1 MKKVLAVILSI
12 ALLLSFPISAYAL
25 NDNYYYS
32 SIVQGDGSSS
42 TMRYQAVFRDAEIST
57 ETAEFTLEG
66 FAGSWILVNNAYGTP
81 LYVNNTE
88 AGRPIKTTASTFAI
102 TKNNVRQTARDYD
115 SFTLYSNNSYLYF
128 HDNSNAEGTASGV
141 STNYWTFNRQS
152 SAGIAQTNFS
162 IFVRD
167 KNNFSSGIY
176 GYRRIT
182 SESELVAGQK
192 YLIAHPGNYS
202 ADNPYWFVMF
212 PSTEQNCGKYSARV
226 SNHFSEVGTPTP
238 SKYNNPMKPADGKTA
253 SQPYI
258 SNTTG
263 GSAKFRIPGMV
274 TMDDGSIVT
283 LADARWNTTA
293 DGGGNDTIVSR
304 SSDDGTTWNYT
315 FANYLS
321 DNMSSNTFATTSSGY
336 CDSELATDGKNLYM
350 LSTLFPGGK
359 ALNST
364 EARVE
369 TGAIYTG
376 DGHLY
381 LTTYSTADTTQRFNF
396 CVGDYVDGFAHV
408 YTVRNNKLDTPAFGS
423 YSWNSTAYTYSD
435 TLIDEEGYVYGLHN
449 GSYQC
454 LTNIFYK
461 ISPFKVRQTT
471 FLSLK
476 KSTDGGKTWS
486 KPTLLNVKRDTESF
500 YGIGPGRGATSEDGS
515 VIFFSAYNGGDGGFS
530 SSAQRTSVVY
540 STDGGESWK
549 RSGNLANFQTSESQL
564 VVLNEDEIGITLRCF
579 FRSPAT
585 TVQYRD
591 AFYSKET
598 ESLEWIGSVVSTAMT
613 KTGDCQISA
622 IKYSEKINGKNVI
635 LVSTPTN
642 SGSRANGKIYA
653 MYVNDDYS
661 FSGYTPFAVNSST
674 YMYSCLTELSDGTVA
689 LLYESSDGAIQ
700 FSKYDIHT
708 IDTTFNP
715 AEDESAL
722 EAAVAYADTFSSAD
736 YTSESFATFQS
747 KREEARATLNAGYS
761 QKYVDYMVN
770 SVFEAV
776 RSLVPNFKVTISGD
790 NGFVAAS
797 YDKYVRTAG
806 TYSIPYG
813 TAITLSAAGANGYN
827 FIGWYD
833 TFDHRFVS
841 REPGCRYVVSKNVE
855 LKAVFVKNNSA
866 TLTFANE
873 SGWIAS
879 IVSNTVEDWLA
890 IESLDDYIPEVPYS
904 YGHTNGRWVIDDN
917 TLAKLQSGQSVTVYA
932 EYDGVADLPDSI
944 TSTDGTPVLDL
955 QFSYDD
961 ANAVGSFIMTPAI
974 PSDIKVNSIGVAFKY
989 AHYMSF
995 DPTDNFELLLNNKTV
1010 VSSFATD
1017 TIDEHYIVN
1026 FSKFDSRYSFA
1037 ARGYVTYT
1045 DTDGTVKTVYSN
1057 QVNVISNEW
1066 VK

>member
-1 MKKVLAVILSI
+1 MKRVLAIILSI
-12 ALLLSFPISAYAL
+12 ALLLSFPITASAI
-25 NDNYYYS
+25 NDNNYYS
-32 SIVQGDGSSS
+32 KIVQGDGSSS
-42 TMRYQAVFRDAEIST
+42 TMRFQAVFRDAAVST

-66 FAGSWILVNNAYGTP
+66 FAGNWIFVNNAYGTP
-81 LYVNNTE
+81 LYLNNSE
-88 AGRPIKTTASTFAI
+88 PGRPVKTTASTFI
-102 TKNNVRQTARDYD
+102 ISKNNVCNTARDYD
-115 SFTLYSNNSYLYF
+115 SFTIYGNQSYLYF
-128 HDNSNAEGTASGV
+128 HDNSNAEGTAAGV

-162 IFVRD
+162 LFVRD

-202 ADNPYWFVMF
+202 ADNPYWFVLF

-226 SNHFSEVGTPTP
+226 SNYFSEVGTPSPTQ
-238 SKYNNPMKPADGKTA
+238 YNNPMKPADGRTS

-304 SSDDGTTWNYT
+304 SSDNGTTWNYT

-321 DNMSSNTFATTSSGY
+321 DNMSSNTFASTSSGY
-336 CDSELATDGKNLYM
+336 CDSEIATDGKNLYM

-369 TGAIYTG
+369 TGAIYTS

-408 YTVRNNKLDTPAFGS
+408 YTVRNGKIDTPAFGS

-435 TLIDEEGYVYGLHN
+435 TLIDEYGYVYGLNN

-461 ISPFKVRQTT
+461 VSPFKVRQTT

-486 KPTLLNVKRDTESF
+486 KPTLLNVKKDGEAF
-500 YGIGPGRGATSEDGS
+500 FGIGPGRGASSEDGS
-515 VIFFSAYNGGDGGFS
+515 VIFFSTYTGGDGAFS
-530 SSAQRTSVVY
+530 SGNQRTSIVY

-549 RSGNLANFQTSESQL
+549 RSANLTNSQTSESQL
-564 VVLNEDEIGITLRCF
+564 VVLNEDEAGIRLRCF
-579 FRSPAT
+579 FRSAAT

-591 AFYSKET
+591 AYYDKDT
-598 ESLEWIGSVVSTAMT
+598 TAITWIDNVVSTNMP
-613 KTGDCQISA
+613 KTADCQISA
-622 IKYSEKINGKNVI
+622 IKYSEKINGKTVI

-642 SGSRANGKIYA
+642 SSGRSNGKLYA

-661 FSGYTPFAVNSST
+661 YSGYTAFSVNNST
-674 YMYSCLTELSDGTVA
+674 YMYSCMTELDDGKVA
-689 LLYESSDGAIQ
+689 LLYESADGAIQ

-708 IDTTFNP
+708 IDTTYNP

-722 EAAVAYADTFSSAD
+722 EAVVSYASTLSAKD
-736 YTSESFATFQS
+736 YTASSFMVFQQ
-747 KREEARATLNAGYS
+747 KLNVARASLNAGHT
-761 QKYVDYMVN
+761 QKYIDSMVVELF
-770 SVFEAV
+770 SAMHD
-776 RSLVPNFKVTISGD
+776 LVPVFNVTVSGE
-790 NGFVAAS
+790 NGYVGVEYDRFVEGF
-797 YDKYVRTAG
+797 G
-806 TYSIPYG
+806 TFSIPYG
-813 TAITLSAAGANGYN
+813 TSIVFSAVGKTGYT
-827 FIGWYD
+827 FAGWYD

-841 REPGCRYVVSKNVE
+841 RTPGFRYVVTKNVE
-855 LKAVFVKNNSA
+855 LKAVFIKNNSA
-866 TLTFANE
+866 TLTFAND
-873 SGWIAS
+873 SGWVAS
-879 IVSNTVEDWLA
+879 ATTKTVDEWLA
-890 IESLDDYIPEVPYS
+890 CDNIDELVPDVPYS
-904 YGHTNGRWVIDDN
+904 FGHTNGRWTIDDN
-917 TLAKLQSGQSVTVYA
+917 TLAKLQSGQDVTIYA
-932 EYDGVADLPDSI
+932 EYDGTPNLPDQI
-944 TSTDGTPVLDL
+944 TSENGLPVLDL

-961 ANAVGSFIMTPAI
+961 ENAVGSFIMTPAI
-974 PSDIKVNSIGVAFKY
+974 PSNIKVDSIGIAFKY

-1017 TIDEHYIVN
+1017 SIDEHYIVN
-1026 FSKFDSRYSFA
+1026 FNKFDIRYSFA

-1057 QVNVISNEW
+1057 QVNVVHNEW
-1066 VK
+1066 IK